1 MSARTRSAPYIERSE
16 HLHASCNSQHD
27 ELSDFLNERKR
38 TQRRPRNSIE
48 HPQPQNYPV
57 FAQHVRVMAMSE
69 WKRIEDLVVD
79 KLEAD
84 VGNGAQKQVA
94 ADEEV
99 DRFDRPADAATHL
112 THGAQHAKAEDSK
125 YGRRVVAIGLPDL
138 FQRRHD
144 ARRRLVEQCPDAL
157 WPVRLLDNRLRHI
170 VLQRPPAN
178 AADQPNGEAN
188 EDVRIRGND
197 GHDLGGSDED
207 EVGGDGENDPCQE
220 GLDRLVQRQD
230 PREPLLLHKW
240 DDCLV
245 GKRLD
250 HTKLQPDTK
259 QTTRDERR
267 VLLVVLRADDR
278 HDKRLA
284 EAVQPVAGRADR
296 LERAGVKG
304 RLCDGVLDSL
314 RIEVHRRRISTTH
327 AQEQLRR
334 PSERCC

>member
-112 THGAQHAKAEDSK
+112 THGAQHAF
-125 YGRRVVAIGLPDL
+125 V
-138 FQRRHD
+138 
-144 ARRRLVEQCPDAL
+144 
-157 WPVRLLDNRLRHI
+157 
-170 VLQRPPAN
+170 
-178 AADQPNGEAN
+178 
-188 EDVRIRGND
+188 
-197 GHDLGGSDED
+197 
-207 EVGGDGENDPCQE
+207 
-220 GLDRLVQRQD
+220 
-230 PREPLLLHKW
+230 
-240 DDCLV
+240 
-245 GKRLD
+245 
-250 HTKLQPDTK
+250 
-259 QTTRDERR
+259 
-267 VLLVVLRADDR
+267 
-278 HDKRLA
+278 
-284 EAVQPVAGRADR
+284 
-296 LERAGVKG
+296 RAGG
-304 RLCDGVLDSL
+304 
-314 RIEVHRRRISTTH
+314 
-327 AQEQLRR
+327 AAQLRGAARVEGCRSLTQGR
-334 PSERCC
+334 PRHSRR

>member
-1 MSARTRSAPYIERSE
+1 MAP
-16 HLHASCNSQHD
+16 
-27 ELSDFLNERKR
+27 
-38 TQRRPRNSIE
+38 
-48 HPQPQNYPV
+48 
-57 FAQHVRVMAMSE
+57 
-69 WKRIEDLVVD
+69 
-79 KLEAD
+79 
-84 VGNGAQKQVA
+84 
-94 ADEEV
+94 
-99 DRFDRPADAATHL
+99 L
-112 THGAQHAKAEDSK
+112 TKAEDSK

-178 AADQPNGEAN
+178 AACGRASRSGGSDGPVWGWGRTRAMCEGSNRVGSERGKCAFGRRRHLVAHLDTPRCRRTDQPNGEAN

-296 LERAGVKG
+296 LERAGV
-304 RLCDGVLDSL
+304 L
-314 RIEVHRRRISTTH
+314 
-327 AQEQLRR
+327 
-334 PSERCC
+334 